1 MRQYTTVD
9 IDLNADLGEGYGPWK
24 MGDDE
29 ALLGMVSSANIA
41 CGFHAGDPLTM
52 ERTVRAAHARGVDIG
67 AHVGFPDLQGFGRR
81 FMQFEVAELAAVVTY
96 QLGALAGIARAA
108 GARMTHMSFH
118 GALGNMAAADAAL
131 AGPLVRAV
139 AAFDPALIVSSS
151 SSHAIED
158 AAAACG
164 LRVATTFLADR
175 AVDDEGLL
183 VPRRLPGA
191 VIHDEAHVIERVRR
205 LLERGRSWLT
215 AARCCNCGPDPSW
228 CTATHPAPWRWR
240 RPCGTRS
247 STLAGR
253 LLRSLDNSRPEGS
266 RHKSLLSRHSQSV
279 LAR

>member
-191 VIHDEAHVIERVRR
+191 VIHDEAQVIERVRR
-205 LLERGRSWLT
+205 LLERGEVVAHSGKVLQLRPRSILVHGDT
-215 AARCCNCGPDPSW
+215 PGAVA
-228 CTATHPAPWRWR
+228 
-240 RPCGTRS
+240 
-247 STLAGR
+247 LAQAVRDEVEHAGGQITPI
-253 LLRSLDNSRPEGS
+253 SRQ
-266 RHKSLLSRHSQSV
+266 LS
-279 LAR
+279 A